1 MSEVRAVQKTEMP
14 EINAQA
20 AIVVTQHEGRIL
32 LEKNARM
39 KLSPAFLIKIMA
51 SIIALEKCNPND
63 TVTVSDS
70 VIKQISNWKG
80 SASINL
86 EAGEKIS
93 VLDLIYSMM
102 LVSANDSL
110 FALAEFIC
118 GSLDKFAAMMQEKAK
133 SIGAADTT
141 VTTADGRFTAEQ
153 YSNAYDLAII
163 CRYCMTNRMFRTIAA
178 TDKYTIPATNKNG
191 SRDLQNTNLLINS
204 GNRRYRYETAIGIKS
219 GYTAR
224 SKSCLA
230 CSALPPANKF
240 GEEVLAIILGAE
252 NTKQMKYVFYDAIT
266 LLDFTFNN
274 YEALSGKKP
283 EQQNSEAE
291 KSITTVGKLCEILNA
306 ELRNAADVPITSFA
320 FGKQKIKPG
329 CAYFAADKETA
340 VAAFEKGAAVVITTQ
355 PIEKIPNIVV
365 ANLDTALSRTAVFIK
380 SALGMWT
387 VAVMDSPEK
396 INPLSMIEQMLSSKM
411 ETVHSISVTNNYN
424 SMLHAMFASTPKT
437 EAAVINVSCV
447 NGGNVERVSQTANF
461 DVAILTSTVVSKNP
475 RELTKPELIEEKLKV
490 CGGMNESGAVIINI
504 DDKNL
509 AGIFTI
515 PQDIITIGVD
525 NRMADYF
532 ADNIELSHNKISFDI
547 IHGADNYHIELYSDD
562 KHSVYQALAT
572 FALGEIMGI
581 QPKQIIPSIEKYRPS
596 TGLTTVRN
604 ERGIYVISDFENE
617 AVESVGAALKELC
630 TMQLPPDSR
639 RIAVL
644 SEVGDG
650 DEHEL
655 EIYRKV
661 GNIVNKASVDITVCY
676 GETAAE
682 LMKTADLKSKF
693 VIKLNTRQAL
703 TEFLKLNLRDNDAVL
718 FKGSTV
724 TELDEIMT
732 DVT

>member
-1 MSEVRAVQKTEMP
+1 M
-14 EINAQA
+14 
-20 AIVVTQHEGRIL
+20 
-32 LEKNARM
+32 
-39 KLSPAFLIKIMA
+39 
-51 SIIALEKCNPND
+51 
-63 TVTVSDS
+63 
-70 VIKQISNWKG
+70 
-80 SASINL
+80 
-86 EAGEKIS
+86 
-93 VLDLIYSMM
+93 
-102 LVSANDSL
+102 
-110 FALAEFIC
+110 
-118 GSLDKFAAMMQEKAK
+118 
-133 SIGAADTT
+133 
-141 VTTADGRFTAEQ
+141 
-153 YSNAYDLAII
+153 
-163 CRYCMTNRMFRTIAA
+163 
-178 TDKYTIPATNKNG
+178 
-191 SRDLQNTNLLINS
+191 
-204 GNRRYRYETAIGIKS
+204 
-219 GYTAR
+219 
-224 SKSCLA
+224 
-230 CSALPPANKF
+230 
-240 GEEVLAIILGAE
+240 
-252 NTKQMKYVFYDAIT
+252 
-266 LLDFTFNN
+266 
-274 YEALSGKKP
+274 
-283 EQQNSEAE
+283 
-291 KSITTVGKLCEILNA
+291 
-306 ELRNAADVPITSFA
+306 
-320 FGKQKIKPG
+320 
-329 CAYFAADKETA
+329 
-340 VAAFEKGAAVVITTQ
+340 
-355 PIEKIPNIVV
+355 

-525 NRMADYF
+525 NRMADYY

-581 QPKQIIPSIEKYRPS
+581 PPKQIIPAIGKYRPS